1 MKKRNTYTKH
11 DLSRAIEDLYRGTE
25 HTLQRLTTFETV
37 FNEYIAM
44 EGNEVRFREFLDK
57 KYAIKPDKTPKADNK
72 VKKQKKT

>member
-11 DLSRAIEDLYRGTE
+11 DLRRSIQDLYMKTQI
-25 HTLQRLTTFETV
+25 LMQRLTTFETL

-44 EGNEVRFREFLDK
+44 EDNESKFREFLDK
-57 KYAIKPDKTPKADNK
+57 KYEVKTDIEPETDNK